1 MDPLSYHLLNG
12 SQWMDKLGAD
22 EWNLHVVAT
31 AVSES
36 SLDNKSIFNLFVT
49 SHNWQVPLQSAVFFL
64 GVRAAFGEKYG
75 VKWDSFL
82 HASITGIGSLV
93 AIYLS
98 VYASSAL
105 TGYEGKNIWKIFS
118 SLYKKT
124 FPTIWL
130 LIDLI

>member
-1 MDPLSYHLLNG
+1 MDN
-12 SQWMDKLGAD
+12 LGAD

-36 SLDNKSIFNLFVT
+36 SLDNKFIFNLFVHHIT
-49 SHNWQVPLQSAVFFL
+49 DKCLTFQSAVFFL

-75 VKWDSFL
+75 VKWDSFI

-98 VYASSAL
+98 MYASSVL
-105 TGYEGKNIWKIFS
+105 TGYEGKRAS
-118 SLYKKT
+118 
-124 FPTIWL
+124 
-130 LIDLI
+130 